1 MLSGPCHWDP
11 SRYLTDLAWAVHQPS
26 RNEPSSAP
34 YSGQRPHFRD
44 PLKLSSKIW
53 SVINSVRVIVLLLS
67 SQYHYTFQAAVRSL
81 IGLCHNISSN
91 KLQHSVQAI
100 SLCNTNTRTPWCS
113 SNFLCTLLFSISTCI
128 LASLFSFFMLL
139 RERSIEIS
147 AVSFFLSCHFDGVH
161 GKSWPSAKFLT
172 CWFLIQWTLLES
184 ALFSRKRMPKS
195 KLIKIQSKSHE
206 DISP

>member
-44 PLKLSSKIW
+44 PLKLSSKFW

-81 IGLCHNISSN
+81 IGLCHTISSN

-100 SLCNTNTRTPWCS
+100 SLCNTHTRTHRHVRTHDLS
-113 SNFLCTLLFSISTCI
+113 HYTLTHACPYTR
-128 LASLFSFFMLL
+128 AQTHV
-139 RERSIEIS
+139 RARPH
-147 AVSFFLSCHFDGVH
+147 V
-161 GKSWPSAKFLT
+161 
-172 CWFLIQWTLLES
+172 Q
-184 ALFSRKRMPKS
+184 
-195 KLIKIQSKSHE
+195 
-206 DISP
+206 